1 MNFPYINC
9 GHFLVKLSTKEQEV
23 QEMAQVRLNKSS
35 LAKDAYG
42 ATVNTAT
49 YSFHIWLSHRF
60 HHGFKSIQ
68 VPNSDRKYPWL
79 ENQITIVHRSNLII
93 TFIIYTAFSMA
104 MQNNE
109 RVSIFLAIFL
119 VGHVGIPKGFGA
131 MPGRHIFHML
141 DVWNI
146 HQHLVTPIITETC
159 R

>member
-35 LAKDAYG
+35 LAKDAHG
-42 ATVNTAT
+42 ARVNTAT
-49 YSFHIWLSHRF
+49 YSFHIGLSHRF
-60 HHGFKSIQ
+60 HHGFKSPI
-68 VPNSDRKYPWL
+68 PTGNTRDWKIKSPCL
-79 ENQITIVHRSNLII
+79 S
-93 TFIIYTAFSMA
+93 FIHHFPRLCKIM
-104 MQNNE
+104 
-109 RVSIFLAIFL
+109 RGCISIFLAIFL

-131 MPGRHIFHML
+131 MPGRLIFHMP